1 MADEIKKIKIK
12 DLPQTT
18 SIGDDDIFV
27 ESDSL
32 ETYKVTADDIAKYVS
47 TNKNLTNKYVEKTAI
62 GAANGVAPLNSDKK
76 IDGTYITYG
85 TTSNTA
91 YEGSRGKILEE
102 NLDNHLTDVDAH
114 GYSTKINDE
123 VTRATE
129 AESAIT
135 AKLNSKLETSLKG
148 SVNGLAELDENG
160 KVPSI
165 QLPSFVDDVLEG
177 RATSVT
183 QDETTGAITATGFIL
198 SGEST
203 ECTPES
209 GKIYVDIDTNIQ
221 YRWSGTIY
229 VTTGSNIALGE
240 TSSTAYR
247 GDRGKIAYEHSQ
259 SAHAP
264 SNAEENQ
271 NAFSNITV
279 GSTTISA
286 DSKTDIL
293 TLAGNNVTITAD
305 ATNDKVTIGVTKSN
319 IVNALG
325 YTPEE
330 SGTNSEY
337 VVYGVCDTESD
348 VAEKVVTIPDDSNWV
363 LKSGSIVFVKF
374 TNTNTATACTL
385 NVNNTGAK
393 SIWYDRTDQTSTTT
407 TSANYYGYANR
418 TLGYVYNGTYWV
430 VFWFGYDANTTY
442 TNASLGQGYGTCTTA
457 AATTAKVVT
466 LSNYVLVTGG
476 IVAVKFTYA
485 VPASATMNINSKGA
499 KAIYY
504 RGAAITS
511 GIIKAGD
518 IATFIYNGSQY
529 HLTSIDRDEDTK
541 NTTGSTNDTSKLFL
555 IGAKSQT
562 SATQTYSRSTVYID
576 ADGDLC
582 SNDTKVSTTDHTH
595 NDYVNIT
602 YSDTEPTTQK
612 VGDYWCQDYE

>member
-1 MADEIKKIKIK
+1 MADEIKKVKIK

-32 ETYKVTADDIAKYVS
+32 ETYKVVADDIAKYVS
-47 TNKNLTNKYVEKTAI
+47 TNEHLTNKYVPLDSK
-62 GAANGVAPLNSDKK
+62 GVANGVAPLNSNKK
-76 IDGTYITYG
+76 INGEYITYG
-85 TTSNTA
+85 KNSNTA
-91 YEGSRGKILEE
+91 YEGINGKTLEE
-102 NLDNHLTDVDAH
+102 NLDNHLTDADAH
-114 GYSTKINDE
+114 GYETKINNE
-123 VTRATE
+123 ITRAKA
-129 AESAIT
+129 AESTLTTKIN
-135 AKLNSKLETSLKG
+135 KKLETSLKG
-148 SVNGLAELDENG
+148 VANGLAELDENG
-160 KVPSI
+160 RVPSM
-165 QLPSFVDDVLEG
+165 QLPSYVDDVLEG
-177 RATSVT
+177 RVTGVT

-259 SAHAP
+259 SVHAP
-264 SNAEENQ
+264 SNAEVNQ
-271 NAFSNITV
+271 NAFSKISV

-286 DSKTDIL
+286 DSKTDTL
-293 TLAGNNVTITAD
+293 TLAGNNVTITPD

-330 SGTNSEY
+330 SGINSEY
-337 VVYGVCDTESD
+337 IAYGTCDTKSD
-348 VAEKVVTIPDDSNWV
+348 VAEKAVTISDDSNWT
-363 LKSGSIVFVKF
+363 LKPGSIVFVKF

-457 AATTAKVVT
+457 ASTTAKVVT
-466 LSNYVLVTGG
+466 LSSYALTTGG
-476 IVAVKFTYA
+476 YVSVKFTYD
-485 VPASATMNINSKGA
+485 VPANATMNINSKGA
-499 KAIYY
+499 KSIYN
-504 RGAAITS
+504 RGSAITS

-529 HLTSIDRDEDTK
+529 HLTSIDRDTDTK
-541 NTTGSTNDTSKLFL
+541 NTAGSTNTSSKLFL
-555 IGAKSQT
+555 IGATSQ
-562 SATQTYSRSTVYID
+562 AANPQTYSHDTAYVGTDGCLYSNSTRV
-576 ADGDLC
+576 
-582 SNDTKVSTTDHTH
+582 VSE
-595 NDYVNIT
+595 VV
-602 YSDTEPTTQK
+602 SSTEPTGQK
-612 VGDYWCQDYE
+612 IGDYWCQDY